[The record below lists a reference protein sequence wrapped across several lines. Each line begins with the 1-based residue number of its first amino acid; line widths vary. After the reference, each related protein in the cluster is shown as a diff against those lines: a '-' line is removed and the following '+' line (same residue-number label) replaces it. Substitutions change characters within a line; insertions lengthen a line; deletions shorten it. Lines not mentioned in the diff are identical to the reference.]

1 MGRYIVN
8 AVILI
13 EADDYDSFSDAF
25 AAGDFDDI
33 EIIHITEPER

>member
-1 MGRYIVN
+1 VN

-25 AAGDFDDI
+25 SAGDFDDI
-33 EIIHITEPER
+33 EIVNITEPER